1 MAKKFEYKTLTT
13 KEERGFWSSKMDTA
27 TLEMRLNKLGSEGWE
42 LVSVVE
48 TNRYEGSTNEI
59 IFVFKREILA

>member
-1 MAKKFEYKTLTT
+1 MAKKFEYKTLRI
-13 KEERGFWSSKMDTA
+13 KEEFGFWRNKIHTSN
-27 TLEMRLNKLGSEGWE
+27 LEFDLNEFGLQGWE

-59 IFVFKREILA
+59 IFIFKREI